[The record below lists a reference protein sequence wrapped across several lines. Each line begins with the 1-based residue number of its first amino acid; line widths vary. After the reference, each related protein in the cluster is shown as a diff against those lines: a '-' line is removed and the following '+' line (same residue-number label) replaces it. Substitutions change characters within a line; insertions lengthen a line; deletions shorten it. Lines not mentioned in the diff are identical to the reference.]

1 MENWS
6 RTFWYIKPHRLLIL
20 LRSSESYR
28 SKWFGYN
35 RYVLLHQLDLCFPGP
50 SGISWGLSPSFLPLS
65 LWLQSCTNR
74 WLKAEKLHHH
84 RKAGSGS
91 HYGSALLRGVGN
103 WTSPL
108 LTCAK
113 LLTSV
118 AEPLKPSPRAYRA
131 LPTWYT
137 SHRQLASFPA
147 LEGGGEAGQFL
158 VRGRCI
164 SLLQGQTAPL
174 ASVIS
179 ARPTL
184 PVLTVY

>member
-1 MENWS
+1 MQPGREVKRRGCIWLISQMENWS

-35 RYVLLHQLDLCFPGP
+35 RYVLLHQLDLCFPGQ

-137 SHRQLASFPA
+137 SHRQLAAFPA
-147 LEGGGEAGQFL
+147 LEGGGG
-158 VRGRCI
+158 GRTI
-164 SLLQGQTAPL
+164 PSPG
-174 ASVIS
+174 
-179 ARPTL
+179 
-184 PVLTVY
+184 